1 VVFHLLEAPFGVPWL
16 ARTRGEALAA
26 QRRMDELLAGTP
38 ALSALLVA
46 MLLTVLVVVVGA

>member
-1 VVFHLLEAPFGVPWL
+1 
-16 ARTRGEALAA
+16 
-26 QRRMDELLAGTP
+26 MDELLAGTP